1 MSFQSAGNPGKK
13 FSAETTVKVCLALI
27 LVICPGLRTFAAES
41 ALRGLGEPAA
51 PASMAAPTKLFPASP
66 PGSTNDS
73 SLTPSSEPAS
83 SLPQTPKTPAA
94 NVTPRQT
101 NSAAA
106 GSSVNLAP
114 IRGTTTAGAPDANG
128 VIRTT
133 IEKQQ
138 LGPLTLNGAVDFA
151 DQNYPSIKKG
161 IALVTAARQGVGLQK
176 LNEYLPD
183 SLMQYQL
190 LMSSHNKVTQ
200 MFYGSPVFPAD
211 PGPGFNSVSMAPYMY
226 SGAGFSIDWAPIDF
240 GLHKAR
246 IQYAKT
252 QYKASQANYEVTK
265 LDVQIAA
272 ASAFL
277 DVVQAMQQVQAMEQN
292 VTSFTQFYDVVHAQV
307 NASLKP
313 GADQSLAVAQLAN
326 AQNQLLR
333 ARLSE
338 DLAIAALA
346 NAIGLGGQTVIIEPR
361 GISSN
366 SEPREV
372 QQASPVFE
380 NVPIVKSSQ
389 AILSTAIA
397 QRRVLNKEYAPVFHF
412 LGGVNLR
419 GSGQNITATG
429 RQSQGGSGVFP
440 VVPNYQVAMIVNW
453 NFLDWFRIRQEK
465 KIQEQRISAQQQDLN
480 LVMQNL
486 KTEDLKARAQI
497 KTAVS
502 LAANMPVQVEAS
514 EIAVKQAQARYQT
527 GLGSVAQVAEANT
540 VLAQS
545 RMQEAIARVGVW
557 RAMLQVASVHGDLRP
572 FMAEADRIQKGI

>member
-1 MSFQSAGNPGKK
+1 MLFRIARQPSKRWLFEVMHSF
-13 FSAETTVKVCLALI
+13 FLAAL
-27 LVICPGLRTFAAES
+27 LSLTFPSLRAQASDS

-51 PASMAAPTKLFPASP
+51 PASMEAPTKLFPSSGSQSSNDSVPTVQSSSRPVSP
-66 PGSTNDS
+66 QSSSTSPVLLKPIIGAPTSNAGDPGSVFR
-73 SLTPSSEPAS
+73 PH
-83 SLPQTPKTPAA
+83 
-94 NVTPRQT
+94 
-101 NSAAA
+101 
-106 GSSVNLAP
+106 
-114 IRGTTTAGAPDANG
+114 
-128 VIRTT
+128 
-133 IEKQQ
+133 IEKQDA
-138 LGPLTLNGAVDFA
+138 GTLTLVGAIDYA
-151 DQNYPSIKKG
+151 GQNYPTIKKG
-161 IALVTAARQGVGLQK
+161 IAVVNAAKEGVSLQK

-183 SLMQYQL
+183 SLFQYQL
-190 LMSSHNKVTQ
+190 LMSSHNKLTE

-211 PGPGFNSVSMAPYMY
+211 AGPGINSVSMQPYMY

-252 QYKASQANYEVTK
+252 QYKQSQAGYEVTK
-265 LDVQIAA
+265 LDVQIAT

-277 DVVQAMQQVQAMEQN
+277 DVIQTMEQVRAMDEN

-307 NASLKP
+307 AASLKP

-338 DLAIAALA
+338 DLAVASLA
-346 NAIGLGGQTVIIEPR
+346 NAIGLGGQMVSIEPK
-361 GISSN
+361 GIAAN

-372 QQASPVFE
+372 QKATPVFE
-380 NVPIVKSSQ
+380 NVPIVLSTQ
-389 AILSTAIA
+389 AVLSTAMA

-412 LGGVNLR
+412 LGGFNLR
-419 GSGQNITATG
+419 GSGQDLDATG

-440 VVPNYQVAMIVNW
+440 TVPNYQVAMIVNW

-465 KIQEQRISAQQQDLN
+465 KIQDQRIAAQQQELN
-480 LVMQNL
+480 LILQNV

-497 KTAVS
+497 RTAVA
-502 LAANMPVQVEAS
+502 LAANMPVQVEAA
-514 EIAVKQAQARYQT
+514 EVAVRQAQARYKT

-540 VLAQS
+540 LLAQS
-545 RMQEAIARVGVW
+545 RMQEAIARLGVW
-557 RAMLQVASVHGDLRP
+557 RAMLQVSSVHGDLKP